1 MQAGRMRKRSL
12 PMTTQTQTIGKP
24 LTAFHLKV
32 IALVTMIVDH
42 VAAALVSVRLPV
54 YPFLRGIGRIAFP
67 IYAFLVAEGCRY
79 TRSREK
85 YLLRLGVFALVSQV
99 PFVMAFFPSWWEDAL
114 WRNFLEMTNV
124 FYTMFF
130 AVACIHIWE
139 TLRRQS
145 RALHLAAAGFFGA
158 CLAFWAWL
166 LFNVTGNGLPFILM
180 ILVYLACFLTAC
192 HVLGKREAREPDWLG
207 NILCALPLLPI
218 FFLSEVVDCDYS
230 VFGVVL
236 ICLIYLAK
244 DRNLQIGA
252 LALGILYE
260 YGWEMWLRPVVLW
273 GNTFHWAPA
282 DSLCCALLAV
292 VLLCFYNGQRGRN
305 IKWVFYG
312 AYPVHI
318 ALLAALRA
326 ALGL

>member
-1 MQAGRMRKRSL
+1 
-12 PMTTQTQTIGKP
+12 MTTQTQTIGKP

-139 TLRRQS
+139 TLRHQS
-145 RALHLAAAGFFGA
+145 RALQLAAAGFFGI
-158 CLAFWAWL
+158 CLAFWVWL
-166 LFNVTGNGLPFILM
+166 LYAVDGNGLPIILT
-180 ILVYLACFLTAC
+180 ILLYLACFLTAC

-244 DRNLQIGA
+244 DRNLQIGV